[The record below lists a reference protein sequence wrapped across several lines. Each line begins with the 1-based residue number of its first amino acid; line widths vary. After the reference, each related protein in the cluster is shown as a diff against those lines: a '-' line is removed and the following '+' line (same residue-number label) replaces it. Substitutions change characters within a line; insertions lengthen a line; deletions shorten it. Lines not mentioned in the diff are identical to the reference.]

1 MKTSCVNG
9 SQEDQK
15 NGARAP
21 QNGKAQIARP
31 PDGVSSRGSALRHEV
46 ARAVKI

>member
-9 SQEDQK
+9 SQEDQE

-21 QNGKAQIARP
+21 QNGKVQIVRR
-31 PDGVSSRGSALRHEV
+31 PDGVSNRGSALRHEV
-46 ARAVKI
+46 PDL